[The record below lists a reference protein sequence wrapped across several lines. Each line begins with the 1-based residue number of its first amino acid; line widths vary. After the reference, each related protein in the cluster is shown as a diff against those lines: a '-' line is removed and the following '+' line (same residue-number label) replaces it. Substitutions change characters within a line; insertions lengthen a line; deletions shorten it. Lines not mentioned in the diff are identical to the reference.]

1 MKVSSEEQ
9 NFEKQECIIADA
21 SVTSK
26 IVLWNNNVH
35 KFEVH
40 SSYELHGLQVCTYQ
54 QQKYLSLA
62 RDEFSMKIIY
72 DIGNVQPQEFSVST
86 SKTLTNCSIIGI
98 KSLTTFHACY
108 SCNSKVLP
116 TSDVLAN
123 CTRCGTTQVLTNC
136 VERHAARLDVKSDS
150 GIITVTFLSPLLDEL
165 CNSKVSSETLL
176 LHQPFAMN
184 ITNNVAKTLV

>member
-1 MKVSSEEQ
+1 MNVSSEEQ
-9 NFEKQECIIADA
+9 NFETQECIIADVTA
-21 SVTSK
+21 TSK
-26 IVLWNNNVH
+26 IVLWNNNVN
-35 KFEVH
+35 KFQVH
-40 SSYELHGLQVCTYQ
+40 SSYELHGLQVRTYQ
-54 QQKYLSLA
+54 QQKYLSLT
-62 RDEFSMKIIY
+62 RDEFSMKI
-72 DIGNVQPQEFSVST
+72 IGNVQPQEFSVST

-116 TSDVLAN
+116 MSDVLAN

-136 VERHAARLDVKSDS
+136 VERHAARLDVKSD
-150 GIITVTFLSPLLDEL
+150 EL

-184 ITNNVAKTLV
+184 ITNNVAKSLV